1 MKNKRK
7 SNYQSADI
15 NIYCFPFVLNK
26 QNEYLCFFRNENET
40 KEFTTTKTQRV
51 YQRAQSFI
59 YECLQ
64 EPEHRE
70 YFHNMVLQQLEKKGL
85 LLEIEKRD
93 DVLVNTFKSSNHS
106 YPSRPNEINE
116 NR

>member
-70 YFHNMVLQQLEKKGL
+70 YFHNMVQQQLEKKGL

-93 DVLVNTFKSSNHS
+93 DVLVNTFKSLKSFKS
-106 YPSRPNEINE
+106 IATK
-116 NR
+116 

>member
-15 NIYCFPFVLNK
+15 NIYCFPFILNK
-26 QNEYLCFFRNENET
+26 KNEYLSFFKKNKNGELYSTRKT
-40 KEFTTTKTQRV
+40 KDV
-51 YQRAQSFI
+51 YRLSQSFI

-70 YFHNMVLQQLEKKGL
+70 YFHNMVLQQLVKKGL
-85 LLEIEKRD
+85 LFEIEKRD
-93 DVLVNTFKSSNHS
+93 DVLINTFKSSNHS
-106 YPSRPNEINE
+106 NPIQLNE

>member
-40 KEFTTTKTQRV
+40 KEFTTTKTKDVYRV
-51 YQRAQSFI
+51 
-59 YECLQ
+59 
-64 EPEHRE
+64 
-70 YFHNMVLQQLEKKGL
+70 
-85 LLEIEKRD
+85 
-93 DVLVNTFKSSNHS
+93 
-106 YPSRPNEINE
+106 
-116 NR
+116 

>member
-26 QNEYLCFFRNENET
+26 HNEYLCFFRNENET

-59 YECLQ
+59 YECLKHGSLKN
-64 EPEHRE
+64 EWVEMKKAKVSFLKPEYR
-70 YFHNMVLQQLEKKGL
+70 
-85 LLEIEKRD
+85 
-93 DVLVNTFKSSNHS
+93 
-106 YPSRPNEINE
+106 
-116 NR
+116 

>member
-40 KEFTTTKTQRV
+40 KEFTTTKTKMFIEFNHLFMNV
-51 YQRAQSFI
+51 YRNQKTENSFI
-59 YECLQ
+59 KLS
-64 EPEHRE
+64 
-70 YFHNMVLQQLEKKGL
+70 NNNWKK
-85 LLEIEKRD
+85 K
-93 DVLVNTFKSSNHS
+93 
-106 YPSRPNEINE
+106 
-116 NR
+116 